1 MAERVSFFVSS
12 SNDQGRTISS
22 MQPHILGD
30 VSLATSS
37 FVRHDPMPKPG

>member
-30 VSLATSS
+30 FSLATFS
-37 FVRHDPMPKPG
+37 FVRRNTMPERG